1 MEPVH
6 RLVLFV
12 IELAIRGQIL
22 SDSPAI
28 ILEVSPSA
36 KSLVLNSLTL
46 YLLSNFG
53 RLGDKSLN
61 QPFIE
66 PSLPGETPYVENH

>member
-53 RLGDKSLN
+53 RLGDKS
-61 QPFIE
+61 
-66 PSLPGETPYVENH
+66 

>member
-53 RLGDKSLN
+53 RLGDK
-61 QPFIE
+61 
-66 PSLPGETPYVENH
+66 